1 RDETTDSSSLHIVD
15 TGPLADVDRV
25 VLFGPEAALVLGPFS
40 LFGEYTSADV
50 DREAASVQLDAW
62 HIGATWTLGGES
74 RAAAYSLES
83 GRFERLE
90 PERAFSRSG
99 GGGTR
104 EITARYATL
113 DLNDCTLADGA
124 EK

>member
-1 RDETTDSSSLHIVD
+1 
-15 TGPLADVDRV
+15 
-25 VLFGPEAALVLGPFS
+25 
-40 LFGEYTSADV
+40 
-50 DREAASVQLDAW
+50 EAASVQLDAW

-99 GGGTR
+99 GGGTW
-104 EITARYATL
+104 EITARYASL
-113 DLNDCTLADGA
+113 DLNDGPLVGGA
-124 EK
+124 EKRLTLGANWYANERFRMLLDWSRVVDTDESNAVRAAADGLDAFTLRAQITF